1 MHTDRSLKNANKQRI
16 SCINMHDM
24 NDFLYFCGGIW
35 LIYDRYYRTEGL
47 VPQEIVYFVFIVH
60 SAVVWV
66 NCDAAEV
73 QGW

>member
-1 MHTDRSLKNANKQRI
+1 
-16 SCINMHDM
+16 MHDM

-66 NCDAAEV
+66 NCNAAEV
-73 QGW
+73 